1 MLMPLIR
8 VLSLAGPAPA
18 VRLLLLLPRLGVFVP
33 AGREH
38 TAPPGGTCPGLG
50 PRALSGTSSVTTRGS
65 SESESA
71 PRPLSEAAAGC
82 HCDRP
87 ELTARRLPAGA
98 GAAWHTSQGPCGGQG
113 TRPPLPPRHASSV
126 PLRSVGHWH
135 ARQRRVPHSALRL
148 TEPRRSQRSRVIHME
163 NRAAAAESRSRGLDA
178 VGTTTQDVRVAL
190 RGLLSRFEPGCAPV
204 GLLTTLALTTHL
216 SLCEE
221 TCLA

>member
-1 MLMPLIR
+1 VLVPLIR

-87 ELTARRLPAGA
+87 ELTAGRLPAGA
-98 GAAWHTSQGPCGGQG
+98 GAAGRPPRGTPARIPAAAKGRGPRCRRG
-113 TRPPLPPRHASSV
+113 TRAQCHCAQWGTGMLVNGAC
-126 PLRSVGHWH
+126 
-135 ARQRRVPHSALRL
+135 L
-148 TEPRRSQRSRVIHME
+148 TQP
-163 NRAAAAESRSRGLDA
+163 
-178 VGTTTQDVRVAL
+178 
-190 RGLLSRFEPGCAPV
+190 
-204 GLLTTLALTTHL
+204 
-216 SLCEE
+216 
-221 TCLA
+221 